1 MSAGATVK
9 MIALTSSMEIV
20 DDQDND
26 CSVHWRIASTSLHI
40 IVLCHTLMCLRRV
53 LMMLRSVSEVVLVQQ
68 QAGGVRAMYWVAM
81 RVACRADAVSLSEMA
96 LWDCC
101 IYGLGFST

>member
-1 MSAGATVK
+1 MCECGGDGK
-9 MIALTSSMEIV
+9 
-20 DDQDND
+20 DDCANEQHGDSD
-26 CSVHWRIASTSLHI
+26 CSIQLRITSTSLHI
-40 IVLCHTLMCLRRV
+40 IVLCHTLMRLRRASV
-53 LMMLRSVSEVVLVQQ
+53 MLRSVSEVVLVQQ

-101 IYGLGFST
+101 IYGVGFST